1 MRIRRRIKEQI
12 LIIGLGQF
20 GMALSK
26 SLYEKGYDVIAVD
39 IDKKL
44 VNEASNYATDAIC
57 LDAIDEVSLSK
68 LSPKNRDLIICSIG
82 AREPSILTVA
92 LLKQMGCENI
102 VAKAS
107 EAIHARIL
115 KAIGAKYIINPEYE
129 YGKRFANKILFK
141 SLFLDNNAESLEL
154 FEIPVQPFM
163 IGKTLIDLQLPD
175 KYNVIVAGIMKN
187 NKYTKPN
194 PDEKFEA
201 SDRLLITGMNE
212 DIEKMMKE
220 YN

>member
-1 MRIRRRIKEQI
+1 MRKRNKEQI

-20 GMALSK
+20 GMALAK
-26 SLYEKGYDVIAVD
+26 TLFEKGYEVIAVD

-57 LDAIDEVSLSK
+57 LDAIDEISLSK

-82 AREPSILTVA
+82 SREPSILTVA

-102 VAKAS
+102 VARAS

-115 KAIGAKYIINPEYE
+115 KAIGAKCIINPEYE
-129 YGKRFANKILFK
+129 YGKKFAHKILFK
-141 SLFLDNNAESLEL
+141 SLFLDNSTDELEL

-163 IGKTLIDLQLPD
+163 LNKNLKELQLPD
-175 KYNVIVAGIMKN
+175 KYNVIVAGVMKD
-187 NKYTKPN
+187 NKYSRPI
-194 PDEKFEA
+194 PDEKFKPD
-201 SDRLLITGMNE
+201 DRIIVTGTNE

-220 YN
+220 NN

>member
-1 MRIRRRIKEQI
+1 MKRRMKEQI

-26 SLYEKGYDVIAVD
+26 TLYEKGYEVIAVD

-57 LDAIDEVSLSK
+57 LDSIDETSLSK

-102 VAKAS
+102 IARAS

-129 YGKRFANKILFK
+129 YGKKFAHKILFK
-141 SLFLDNNAESLEL
+141 SLFLDNSTDELEL

-163 IGKTLIDLQLPD
+163 IGKNLKELKLPD
-175 KYNVIVAGIMKN
+175 VYNVIVAGVMKN
-187 NKYTKPN
+187 NKYTRPV
-194 PDEKFEA
+194 PDEIFQPA
-201 SDRLLITGMNE
+201 DRLLVTGTNE

-220 YN
+220 NNK

>member
-1 MRIRRRIKEQI
+1 MKRRNKEQI

-20 GMALSK
+20 GMALTK
-26 SLYEKGYDVIAVD
+26 TLFEKGYEVIAVD

-44 VNEASNYATDAIC
+44 VNEASNCATDAIC
-57 LDAIDEVSLSK
+57 LDAIDEISLSK

-82 AREPSILTVA
+82 SREPSILTVA

-102 VAKAS
+102 IARAS

-115 KAIGAKYIINPEYE
+115 KAIGAKCIINPEYE
-129 YGKRFANKILFK
+129 YGRKFANKIIFK
-141 SLFLDNNAESLEL
+141 SLFLENNIEGLEL

-163 IGKTLIDLQLPD
+163 IDKTLKELQLPD
-175 KYNVIVAGIMKN
+175 KYNVIVAGIMKE
-187 NKYTKPN
+187 NKYTRPI
-194 PDEKFEA
+194 PDEKFKPE
-201 SDRLLITGMNE
+201 DRLLVTGTNE

-220 YN
+220 NN

>member
-1 MRIRRRIKEQI
+1 MKRRNKEQI

-20 GMALSK
+20 GMALTK
-26 SLYEKGYDVIAVD
+26 TLFEKGYEVIAVD

-57 LDAIDEVSLSK
+57 LDAIDEISLSK

-82 AREPSILTVA
+82 SREPSILTVA
-92 LLKQMGCENI
+92 LLKQMGCDNI
-102 VAKAS
+102 VARAS

-115 KAIGAKYIINPEYE
+115 KAIGAKRIINPEYE
-129 YGKRFANKILFK
+129 YGKKFAHRIIFK
-141 SLFLDNNAESLEL
+141 SLFLDNNAGELEL

-163 IGKTLIDLQLPD
+163 IGKNLKELQLPD
-175 KYNVIVAGIMKN
+175 KYNVIVAGVMKD
-187 NKYTKPN
+187 NKYSRPI
-194 PDEKFEA
+194 PDEKFKPE
-201 SDRLLITGMNE
+201 DRLLVTGTNE

-220 YN
+220 NN

>member
-1 MRIRRRIKEQI
+1 MKEQI

-20 GMALSK
+20 GMALTK
-26 SLYEKGYDVIAVD
+26 TLFEKGYEVIAVD

-57 LDAIDEVSLSK
+57 LDSIDETSLSK

-82 AREPSILTVA
+82 SREPSILTVA

-102 VAKAS
+102 VARAS
-107 EAIHARIL
+107 ETIHARIL
-115 KAIGAKYIINPEYE
+115 KAIGAKCIINPEYE
-129 YGKRFANKILFK
+129 YGKKFANKIQFK
-141 SLFLDNNAESLEL
+141 SLFLDNISAGLEL

-163 IGKTLIDLQLPD
+163 VGKNLIDLKLPD

-187 NKYTKPN
+187 NKYTRPI
-194 PDEKFEA
+194 PDEKFQPE
-201 SDRLLITGMNE
+201 DRLLVTGTNE
-212 DIEKMMKE
+212 DIERMMKE
-220 YN
+220 NN